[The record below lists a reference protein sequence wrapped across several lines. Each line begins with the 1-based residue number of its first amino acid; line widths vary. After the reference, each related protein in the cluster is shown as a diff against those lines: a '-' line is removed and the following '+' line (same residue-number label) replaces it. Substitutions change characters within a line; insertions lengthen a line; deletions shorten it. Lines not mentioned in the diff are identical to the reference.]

1 MDATANRRIMTE
13 TAQARDQA
21 EAVLRGLLEARVRTE
36 SALPVKGTTTKPGVL
51 SGVELA
57 ITSTERLVASYDRV
71 LGRLQNAL
79 SDDDLALLDELGL
92 PDDA

>member
-21 EAVLRGLLEARVRTE
+21 EAVLRGLLEARVRAE
-36 SALPVKGTTTKPGVL
+36 SALPVKGTANPMGL
-51 SGVELA
+51 SGVEVA

-71 LGRLQNAL
+71 LERLRSAL
-79 SDDDLALLDELGL
+79 SDADLALLDELGL
-92 PDDA
+92 PEA